1 MTKHLFKKETVLWK
15 LLELTIH
22 VCVVSTSTLIG
33 FAPADS
39 AWKNYF
45 FAYVTSRKRSTDQ
58 QKQLQNDAFYVQK
71 LAWSSNKGKS
81 TQKVI
86 CALFAWK
93 PSYIF
98 QISLSLDTSL
108 ILILPTLLLPSM
120 YSNCHPVN
128 YKFEKKC
135 LGHTDA
141 VIHLNITECPLICF
155 TVHGLSHFLVPG
167 FKQTTTM

>member
-58 QKQLQNDAFYVQK
+58 QKQLLQNDAFYVQK
-71 LAWSSNKGKS
+71 LSSNKGKL

-86 CALFAWK
+86 CTLF
-93 PSYIF
+93 
-98 QISLSLDTSL
+98 
-108 ILILPTLLLPSM
+108 
-120 YSNCHPVN
+120 
-128 YKFEKKC
+128 
-135 LGHTDA
+135 G
-141 VIHLNITECPLICF
+141 
-155 TVHGLSHFLVPG
+155 
-167 FKQTTTM
+167 